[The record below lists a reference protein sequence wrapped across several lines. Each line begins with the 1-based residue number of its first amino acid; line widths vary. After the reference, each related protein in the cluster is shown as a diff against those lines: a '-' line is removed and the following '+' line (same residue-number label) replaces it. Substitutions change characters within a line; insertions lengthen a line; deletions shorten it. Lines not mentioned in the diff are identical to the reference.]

1 MKHVFSLVIALLLLP
16 LTITA
21 QEAPDD
27 RYIAIYDTIQQAD
40 GLADNNSSKDAL
52 TKYSEAQTALIKFQK
67 EFPTWNVKIVNFRLN
82 YLASKTGKTSP
93 KTTTGNVAPTTIKT
107 PEPITA
113 PENPAQ
119 LKALQADLHQ
129 AQADRAALQE
139 KLTAAAA
146 AQAAASNTV
155 HSLTQAQAQI
165 QALADEN
172 QILKRTLKLQQLDS
186 VPAIAPATLERLN
199 KDLLEARAKL
209 DENSQSI
216 AALTQE
222 KDVLQKQIAAATEI
236 KPVNTTTQ
244 TAALQ
249 EQLKQLEADKAAL
262 QTQLK
267 DANDLAPTVDA
278 EQLAQA
284 EEKLKQLQKENTLL
298 RAGLEQRQTDGIQLT
313 NTVLLAQNRQELAE
327 LNLKLQEQTGL
338 ATKLAQD
345 KESMQKQLDIAA
357 LITKELDQT
366 KQTLATLKRKYFIQT
381 EAAIIL
387 ISEANIKMARQ
398 SKLNNGLTKE
408 NASLQKQL
416 SSLTNTNQNAENQIA
431 LEQLQT
437 QLAKLR
443 AKVNVLEATPI
454 PFTPEEIALFRRPES
469 ATLATLAGDKK
480 TRRKLPNG
488 AADLIAEAQRLFAK
502 RSYVESHEKYLE
514 VLQLDSRNVY
524 TLGNLATIELELG
537 QITEAEAHLQAA
549 LAIKPNDAFSLG
561 VLGNLRFR
569 QGKYDLALDALSHA
583 AELNPKDAEI
593 QNFLGVTLSQKGQR
607 AAAETALRKA
617 IQLDPEYGS
626 AHNNLAVIYLT
637 QNPPQVE
644 LARWHYQKAL
654 AASQGRNSE
663 LEKLLDQAA
672 APTVEAK
679 P

>member
-1 MKHVFSLVIALLLLP
+1 MAV
-16 LTITA
+16 TA

-27 RYIAIYDTIQQAD
+27 RYIAIYDLIQQAD

-52 TKYSEAQTALIKFQK
+52 TKYSEAQTALISFQK
-67 EFPTWNVKIVNFRLN
+67 DFPTWNVKIVNFRLN

-107 PEPITA
+107 PEPIPA
-113 PENPAQ
+113 PETPAQ

-139 KLTAAAA
+139 KLAAASA

-155 HSLTQAQAQI
+155 HTLTQAQAQI

-186 VPAIAPATLERLN
+186 VPTIAPATLERLN
-199 KDLLEARAKL
+199 KDLVEARAKL

-216 AALTQE
+216 ATLTQE
-222 KDVLQKQIAAATEI
+222 KDLLQKQIASATEI
-236 KPVNTTTQ
+236 KPENTTAQ
-244 TAALQ
+244 TTALQ
-249 EQLKQLEADKAAL
+249 EQLKQLEADRTAL
-262 QTQLK
+262 QTLLNE
-267 DANDLAPTVDA
+267 AATTVDA
-278 EQLAQA
+278 KQLAQA

-298 RAGLEQRQTDGIQLT
+298 RASLEQRQTDGIQLT
-313 NTVLLAQNRQELAE
+313 NTVILAQNRQELAE
-327 LNLKLQEQTGL
+327 LNRKLQEQTGL

-345 KESMQKQLDIAA
+345 KEAMQKQLDVAA

-366 KQTLATLKRKYFIQT
+366 KQALATLKRKYSIQT

-387 ISEANIKMARQ
+387 ISEANIKLAHQ
-398 SKLNNGLTKE
+398 AKLNTGLTKE

-416 SSLTNTNQNAENQIA
+416 SSLTNTNQHAENQLA

-469 ATLATLAGDKK
+469 AILAGDKK
-480 TRRKLPNG
+480 THRKLPNG
-488 AADLIAEAQRLFAK
+488 ASELIAEAQRLFAK
-502 RSYVESHEKYLE
+502 RSYAESREKYLE

-524 TLGNLATIELELG
+524 TLGNLATIEVELN
-537 QITEAEAHLQAA
+537 QITEAEAHLQSA
-549 LAIKPNDAFSLG
+549 LTINPKDAFSLG

-569 QGKYDLALDALSHA
+569 QGKYDLALDALSRA

-654 AASQGRNSE
+654 AAGQGRNSE
-663 LEKLLDQAA
+663 LEKLLEQSA